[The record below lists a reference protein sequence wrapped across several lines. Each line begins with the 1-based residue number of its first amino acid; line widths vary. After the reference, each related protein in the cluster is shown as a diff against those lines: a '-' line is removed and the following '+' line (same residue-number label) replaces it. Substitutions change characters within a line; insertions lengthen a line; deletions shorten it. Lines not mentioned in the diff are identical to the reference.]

1 MNKLMKLLLGFA
13 ALAALALGGSALAG
27 ATSSGGND
35 NAAQERSEAAEGPE
49 QGAENEAEDTD
60 NVQDENGKDDAQEQ
74 AEEGDSEGG
83 TTLSADLTARLEKA
97 ALAETGGGE
106 VNAMERDS
114 ENGATYEVEVVK
126 ADGSQVDVRF
136 DDQLNVVGVDADGE
150 HE

>member
-1 MNKLMKLLLGFA
+1 MNNLKKLLLGLA
-13 ALAALALGGSALAG
+13 AIAALALGGSALAG

-60 NVQDENGKDDAQEQ
+60 NVQDENGKEDAQEG
-74 AEEGDSEGG
+74 AEEGDGEGD
-83 TTLSADLTARLEKA
+83 TNLSADLQARLKKA
-97 ALAETGGGE
+97 ALAETGGGD
-106 VNAMERDS
+106 VSAMERDG

-126 ADGSQVDVRF
+126 SDGSQVDVRL
-136 DDQLNVVGVDADGE
+136 DDQLNVVAVDADGE